1 MAPQPKPPVS
11 PAEREVLRVLWDHGP
26 ATVRQVQERL
36 EGTGPDWQRSTVITL
51 LQRLEKKEYVA
62 SDRSRH
68 AFVFRAVVS
77 RDELLHQRMVELAD
91 ELCDGQPAPLLLA
104 FAERQTFTP
113 DELREL
119 RQLIDDLSQKQAP
132 PPRKR

>member
-26 ATVRQVQERL
+26 ATVRQMQERL